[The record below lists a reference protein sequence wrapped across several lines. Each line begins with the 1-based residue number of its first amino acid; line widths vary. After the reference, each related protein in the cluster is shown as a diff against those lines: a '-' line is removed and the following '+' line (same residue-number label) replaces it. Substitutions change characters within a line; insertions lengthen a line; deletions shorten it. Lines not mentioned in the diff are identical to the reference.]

1 MGKVVSINKKNEEL
15 SEMMKLALSL
25 SRQDARNVLLDALVD
40 EYSIDLET
48 RDIFEAYMIDCATVA
63 SDIVF
68 MRFGDKV
75 KIEQPIF
82 KSSAVVP
89 KGKEFELRQLAL
101 DELMYLKN
109 TKSPII
115 EELSMYTTL
124 FLELREARTKQ
135 ENKIK
140 SDLLSDKNLK
150 ELKKYFKE
158 QGVEFNKNEVK
169 KTIKDMIKDIG
180 IVELLEKNY
189 INIEL

>member
-101 DELMYLKN
+101 DELMYLIRK
-109 TKSPII
+109 
-115 EELSMYTTL
+115 
-124 FLELREARTKQ
+124 AQ
-135 ENKIK
+135 
-140 SDLLSDKNLK
+140 
-150 ELKKYFKE
+150 
-158 QGVEFNKNEVK
+158 
-169 KTIKDMIKDIG
+169 
-180 IVELLEKNY
+180 
-189 INIEL
+189 